1 MLLQLRED
9 SPLRPPDWRWQKVV
23 AYREAGRRIPRSKT
37 DPLLSKVY
45 RFSTLLDNC
54 EDDFDSVELSE
65 QYPELCDAH
74 TIYKHD
80 GASSSKWELE
90 ARLLARESY
99 ESINQK
105 MHITPETVDT
115 YEQVFFNVND
125 RLTSKSWIINC
136 VIGRSIHAGLTERDY
151 DLLWKMYGLFSGPIM
166 LDVVIGKMGLK
177 DQHAASFDQ
186 SVAMLR
192 DSLDV
197 QSVIAA
203 SKSFAIAPVNGFTA
217 VPLIQVEQAYR
228 QMAKDSAGA
237 ASTQTFL
244 QSVDQIMSSLPWCVG
259 SGTIKHPV
267 LDSMN
272 VADSLAAELRIDE
285 MIGVANGDN
294 LLGLKD
300 LRLPEPEGKNGN
312 EQA

>member
-9 SPLRPPDWRWQKVV
+9 SPLRPPDWRWRKVT
-23 AYREAGRRIPRSKT
+23 AYKEAGRRIPRSKT
-37 DPLLSKVY
+37 DSLMSKLL
-45 RFSTLLDNC
+45 RFSTLLDGC
-54 EDDFDSVELSE
+54 ADEFESVDLSE
-65 QYPELCDAH
+65 EYPELCDAH
-74 TIYKHD
+74 ALYTHD

-99 ESINQK
+99 DSIYEK
-105 MHITPETVDT
+105 MHIRPETTDI
-115 YEQVFFNVND
+115 YEKVFFHVSD

-151 DLLWKMYGLFSGPIM
+151 DLLWKMYGLFSGPYM
-166 LDVVIGKMGLK
+166 LDLVISKLGLK
-177 DQHAASFDQ
+177 DQHSSTLAQ

-192 DSLDV
+192 DSVDV
-197 QSVIAA
+197 QATIVG
-203 SKSFAIAPVNGFTA
+203 SKSLAIAPINGFTA
-217 VPLIQVEQAYR
+217 VPLIQVEQTYR
-228 QMAKDSAGA
+228 QLAKDSAGV

-244 QSVDQIMSSLPWCVG
+244 QSVDDIMSSLPWCVG

-267 LDSMN
+267 LDVMN
-272 VADSLAAELRIDE
+272 VADSMAAELRIDE

-312 EQA
+312 E